1 MGQRKV
7 TSISAK
13 DIFGETLDQLLETAF
28 RTLQEVR
35 EQVFSLAENART
47 EYDQLQQQVKEI
59 REQVSDHAEYMAALE
74 EKWQRT
80 QEALTDVKDHP
91 GKNQGSALVQTYQD
105 ALQLQASLEEARK
118 IGRML
123 GQRQGQLEQDLQNL
137 ASLLRRAERTVG
149 QVGLAAEIL
158 TGGGDAASLQVSDL
172 RKRVEIAAH
181 VTEAQEAERMRIA
194 REIHDGP
201 AQLMANIVLRSEI
214 CQKLLER
221 NEISQVLAEL
231 EELRQAVKISL
242 REVRRIIFD
251 LRPMALD
258 DLGLGPALRR
268 YIERFNDSEPG
279 IQANITLSGLKGR
292 LPQTLEIS
300 VFRLVQEALNNVRK
314 HAKATVVQVSVEI
327 SGNELKIRVSDNG
340 IGFDVT
346 KVRAHQQNG
355 DHYGL
360 ISMIER
366 VELLTGTIIIDSSP
380 GLGTTINIRLPL
392 KGEGPI
398 R

>member
-1 MGQRKV
+1 
-7 TSISAK
+7 
-13 DIFGETLDQLLETAF
+13 
-28 RTLQEVR
+28 
-35 EQVFSLAENART
+35 
-47 EYDQLQQQVKEI
+47 
-59 REQVSDHAEYMAALE
+59 
-74 EKWQRT
+74 
-80 QEALTDVKDHP
+80 
-91 GKNQGSALVQTYQD
+91 
-105 ALQLQASLEEARK
+105 
-118 IGRML
+118 ML

-392 KGEGPI
+392 KGGRGPI

>member
-1 MGQRKV
+1 M

-392 KGEGPI
+392 KGGRGPI

>member
-1 MGQRKV
+1 
-7 TSISAK
+7 
-13 DIFGETLDQLLETAF
+13 
-28 RTLQEVR
+28 
-35 EQVFSLAENART
+35 
-47 EYDQLQQQVKEI
+47 
-59 REQVSDHAEYMAALE
+59 MAALE

-201 AQLMANIVLRSEI
+201 APT
-214 CQKLLER
+214 
-221 NEISQVLAEL
+221 
-231 EELRQAVKISL
+231 
-242 REVRRIIFD
+242 D
-251 LRPMALD
+251 
-258 DLGLGPALRR
+258 G
-268 YIERFNDSEPG
+268 
-279 IQANITLSGLKGR
+279 
-292 LPQTLEIS
+292 
-300 VFRLVQEALNNVRK
+300 
-314 HAKATVVQVSVEI
+314 
-327 SGNELKIRVSDNG
+327 
-340 IGFDVT
+340 
-346 KVRAHQQNG
+346 
-355 DHYGL
+355 
-360 ISMIER
+360 
-366 VELLTGTIIIDSSP
+366 
-380 GLGTTINIRLPL
+380 
-392 KGEGPI
+392 
-398 R
+398 